1 MKYQNQEIK
10 NVNHLAKL
18 LILSSIVDLE
28 DQVYQR
34 CFGGLNIMDS
44 VARQVL
50 KDAEGFVIS
59 DLESELLIKT
69 IKFEI
74 AKVIGKLENQTGIDT
89 KIVTRNNQGYV
100 SKQAYGL

>member
-50 KDAEGFVIS
+50 KDAEGFEIS

-69 IKFEI
+69 LQFEV

-89 KIVTRNNQGYV
+89 KLVARNRQGYV